1 MFLSTYRQTA
11 DAENALRFN
20 RLKPTRTIYLALFIA
35 LGGAVFYFIIAN
47 AKLLQSERAQ
57 QHQLIELTN
66 AFTKAYAQ
74 ERIKSGV
81 VPAAFRRIGMEHFGR
96 ESGQSAKSR
105 DAPVSIRMPGVPGLE
120 LETVEKNRQILDYIG
135 AMAKSSMPRGKE
147 EIRLEQSRV
156 IARKIVPSLAST
168 QTCVSCHNE
177 ALGFQA
183 YAPGDVMGAFV
194 IETDLTKPV
203 VQNAYFAFGAF
214 FVILFAALLVVG
226 RENQRMQSAVDALK
240 GRVEAESYANF
251 LASHDSLTDLPN
263 RKLFLRRLNADVA
276 AFHKGNCE
284 NVIAVII
291 DVDDFKT
298 INDTLGH
305 DAGDA
310 VLKKIGISLRSVFDR
325 YGGIAARLGGDE
337 FAGVLK
343 VCPGGLLPDDLGS
356 ELLDEL
362 CLPFGFKGASIQASV
377 SIGVAGLGDLT
388 ETGPMQL
395 LKAADIA
402 LYAAKRDGKR
412 CVSVFDNEM
421 RKRFGRLSGLTSALP
436 DAIRHGAVRAILQP
450 QVDVSTH
457 QLVGF
462 EALARWTHDGQVI
475 SPAEFI
481 PIAEEIGLIGHL
493 DLAVLE
499 HAIPQVQRLMK
510 SASRPFRLSVNVSA
524 KDFKTDAFVEQVQHV
539 LHTSKFDPNL
549 LTLEI
554 TESVFLEDW
563 SAACARLEQLQKL
576 GLKIALDDF
585 GTGYSSLSY
594 LMQFSF
600 DIIKIDRTFLQ
611 RLDEDRARLILL
623 NHIIKLATN
632 LGKTVVAEGV
642 ERPDQAMKVSKLGAH
657 VLQGALFG
665 LDIDEAPELLE
676 QSFRKDRLHA
686 RATH

>member
-1 MFLSTYRQTA
+1 MFLSTQRQPA
-11 DAENALRFN
+11 DAERALGFKRF
-20 RLKPTRTIYLALFIA
+20 KPTRTIYLALFIA
-35 LGGAVFYFIIAN
+35 LGGAVFYFVIAN

-57 QHQLIELTN
+57 QHQMIELTN
-66 AFTKAYAQ
+66 AFTNAYAL
-74 ERIKSGV
+74 ERTERGA
-81 VPAAFRRIGMEHFGR
+81 VPAAFRRRGMEQFAR
-96 ESGQSAKSR
+96 EIGQSSSSR
-105 DAPVSIRMPGVPGLE
+105 DVPVYIRMPGVPGLE
-120 LETVEKNRQILDYIG
+120 LETVEKNRQILNYIRV
-135 AMAKSSMPRGKE
+135 MANSGVPRGKE
-147 EIRLEQSRV
+147 EIQLELGKV
-156 IARKIVPSLAST
+156 IARKIVPSFASE

-183 YAPGDVMGAFV
+183 YARGDVMGAFV

-203 VQNAYFAFGAF
+203 VQNAYFALGAF

-226 RENQRMQSAVDALK
+226 RENQRMQSAVDALR

-276 AFHKGNCE
+276 AFDKGKCE

-310 VLKKIGISLRSVFDR
+310 VLKRIGISLRAVLER

-343 VCPGGLLPDDLGS
+343 ACPGGLLPEDLGS

-362 CLPFGFKGASIQASV
+362 CQPFAFKGASIQPSV
-377 SIGVAGLGDLT
+377 SIGVAGLNHLP
-388 ETGPMQL
+388 EPGPRQL

-402 LYAAKRDGKR
+402 LYAAKRGGKR
-412 CVSVFDNEM
+412 CTRIFDNEL
-421 RKRFGRLSGLTSALP
+421 RQRFGRLSGLTSALP
-436 DAIRHGAVRAILQP
+436 DAISKGAVSAILQP

-462 EALARWTHDGQVI
+462 EALARWTHEGQEI

-481 PIAEEIGLIGHL
+481 PIAEEIGLIGRL

-499 HAIPQVQRLMK
+499 RAIVLVQRLMET
-510 SASRPFRLSVNVSA
+510 ANRAFRLSVNVSA
-524 KDFKTDAFVEQVQHV
+524 KDFKTDEFVVQIQRV
-539 LHTSKFDPNL
+539 LHNSRFDPNL

-563 SAACARLEQLQKL
+563 SAACARLELLQKM

-642 ERPDQAMKVSKLGAH
+642 ERPDQAVKVSKLGAH

-665 LDIDEAPELLE
+665 LDIEQAPELLM
-676 QSFRKDRLHA
+676 QSNRKVADHA
-686 RATH
+686 RAAY

>member
-1 MFLSTYRQTA
+1 MALNLRNEVVQALPGVGVSAASLTWAGQPGDPLFLSTQRQSA
-11 DAENALRFN
+11 KAETALRLQKF
-20 RLKPTRTIYLALFIA
+20 KPTRPIYLALFIA

-57 QHQLIELTN
+57 QHQLIEMTN

-74 ERIKSGV
+74 ERANSGV

-96 ESGQSAKSR
+96 EVGQSSR
-105 DAPVSIRMPGVPGLE
+105 SREVPVYIRMPGVPGLE
-120 LETVEKNRQILDYIG
+120 LETVEQNRQILNYIR
-135 AMAKSSMPRGKE
+135 AMANSSLPRGKE
-147 EIRLEQSRV
+147 ETRLEQGKV

-177 ALGFQA
+177 ALGYQA

-203 VQNAYFAFGAF
+203 VQNAYFSLGAF

-240 GRVEAESYANF
+240 GRVEAESYAKF

-276 AFHKGNCE
+276 AFHKGECE
-284 NVIAVII
+284 NVLAVLI

-310 VLKKIGISLRSVFDR
+310 VLKKIAISLRAVFDR

-362 CLPFGFKGASIQASV
+362 CLPFGFKGASIQASA
-377 SIGVAGLGDLT
+377 SIGVAGLDHLAD
-388 ETGPMQL
+388 TGPMQL

-402 LYAAKRDGKR
+402 LYASKRGGKR
-412 CVSVFDNEM
+412 CARVFDREL
-421 RKRFGRLSGLTSALP
+421 RKKFGRLSGLTSALP
-436 DAIRHGAVRAILQP
+436 DAIRNGGVRAILQP
-450 QVDVSTH
+450 QVDVATH

-462 EALARWTHDGQVI
+462 EALARWTHEGQVI

-481 PIAEEIGLIGHL
+481 PIAEEIGLIGQL
-493 DLAVLE
+493 DLAVLQ
-499 HAIPQVQRLMK
+499 HAIVLSQRLMET
-510 SASRPFRLSVNVSA
+510 ANHEFRLSVNVSA
-524 KDFKTDAFVEQVQHV
+524 KDFKTDAFVVQIKRV
-539 LHTSKFDPNL
+539 LHTSGFDPRL

-554 TESVFLEDW
+554 TEPAFLEDW
-563 SAACARLEQLQKL
+563 SAACARLEL
-576 GLKIALDDF
+576 
-585 GTGYSSLSY
+585 
-594 LMQFSF
+594 
-600 DIIKIDRTFLQ
+600 
-611 RLDEDRARLILL
+611 
-623 NHIIKLATN
+623 
-632 LGKTVVAEGV
+632 
-642 ERPDQAMKVSKLGAH
+642 
-657 VLQGALFG
+657 
-665 LDIDEAPELLE
+665 
-676 QSFRKDRLHA
+676 
-686 RATH
+686 

>member
-1 MFLSTYRQTA
+1 MFLQIHRQPA
-11 DAENALRFN
+11 DAENALRFKKL
-20 RLKPTRTIYLALFIA
+20 RPTRTIYLALFFA

-47 AKLLQSERAQ
+47 GKLLQSERAQ
-57 QHQLIELTN
+57 QNQLIELTN

-74 ERIKSGV
+74 ERAADGA
-81 VPAAFRRIGMEHFGR
+81 VPAAFRRVGMENFSR
-96 ESGQSAKSR
+96 DSGQSSR
-105 DAPVSIRMPGVPGLE
+105 SLDVPVTIRVPGVPGLE
-120 LETVEKNRQILDYIG
+120 LETVESDRRILNYVR
-135 AMAKSSMPRGKE
+135 AMANTAMPSGNQ
-147 EIRLEQSRV
+147 EIRLEEGKV
-156 IARKIVPSLAST
+156 IARKIVPSIASG

-183 YAPGDVMGAFV
+183 YALGDVMGAFV
-194 IETDLTKPV
+194 IETDLTNPI
-203 VQNAYFAFGAF
+203 VQNAYFSLGAF
-214 FVILFAALLVVG
+214 FVFLFAALLVVG
-226 RENQRMQSAVDALK
+226 REKQRMQSAVDALK
-240 GRVEAESYANF
+240 GRVAAESYANF
-251 LASHDSLTDLPN
+251 LASHDPLTDLPN
-263 RKLFLRRLNADVA
+263 RKLFLRRLDADVA
-276 AFHKGNCE
+276 DFSSGSCE

-310 VLKKIGISLRSVFDR
+310 VLKKIGATLHDVFER
-325 YGGIAARLGGDE
+325 YGGVAARLGGDE

-377 SIGVAGLGDLT
+377 SIGVAGLSHLT
-388 ETGPMQL
+388 EPTPMQL

-402 LYAAKRDGKR
+402 LYAAKRGGKQCSR
-412 CVSVFDNEM
+412 VFDSELRN
-421 RKRFGRLSGLTSALP
+421 RFGRLSVLTSALP
-436 DAIRHGAVRAILQP
+436 DAISNGGVRAILQP

-462 EALARWTHDGQVI
+462 EALARWTYQGQVI

-481 PIAEEIGLIGHL
+481 PIAEEIGLVGHL

-499 HAIPQVQRLMK
+499 QAIIQVQELMETTN
-510 SASRPFRLSVNVSA
+510 SQFRLSVNVSA
-524 KDFKTDAFVEQVQHV
+524 KDFKTAAFVEHIQRI
-539 LHTSKFDPNL
+539 LHMSKFNPNL

-563 SAACARLEQLQKL
+563 GATCARLELLQKM

-611 RLDEDRARLILL
+611 RLDEDRSRMILL

-632 LGKTVVAEGV
+632 LGKIVVAEGV
-642 ERPDQAMKVSKLGAH
+642 ERPDQAVKVTNLGAH

-665 LDIDEAPELLE
+665 LDIDQAPELLA
-676 QSFRKDRLHA
+676 QSNRKTGAHA
-686 RATH
+686 FARQ

>member
-1 MFLSTYRQTA
+1 MFLSTHRQSA
-11 DAENALRFN
+11 DAENALRLKRF
-20 RLKPTRTIYLALFIA
+20 KPTITIYLALFIA
-35 LGGAVFYFIIAN
+35 LGGAVFYFVIAN

-57 QHQLIELTN
+57 QHQMIELTN
-66 AFTKAYAQ
+66 AFTKAYAL
-74 ERIKSGV
+74 EHPESGV
-81 VPAAFRRIGMEHFGR
+81 VPAAFRRMGMEQFGR
-96 ESGQSAKSR
+96 NIEQSSGSR
-105 DAPVSIRMPGVPGLE
+105 DVPVYIRMPGVPGLE
-120 LETVEKNRQILDYIG
+120 LETVEKNRQILNYIR
-135 AMAKSSMPRGKE
+135 AMADTVMPRGKE
-147 EIRLEQSRV
+147 EIRLEQGKV
-156 IARKIVPSLAST
+156 IARKIVPSFASD
-168 QTCVSCHNE
+168 QTCVSCHNA

-226 RENQRMQSAVDALK
+226 RENQRMQSAVDALQ

-263 RKLFLRRLNADVA
+263 RKLFLRRLNADVM
-276 AFHKGNCE
+276 AFHKGACE

-310 VLKKIGISLRSVFDR
+310 VLKKIGLSLRSVFER

-343 VCPGGLLPDDLGS
+343 VCPGGLLPEDIGS

-362 CLPFGFKGASIQASV
+362 CLPFWFKGASIQAGV
-377 SIGVAGLGDLT
+377 SIGVAGLDHVT
-388 ETGPMQL
+388 ETGPRQL
-395 LKAADIA
+395 LKAADVA
-402 LYAAKRDGKR
+402 LYAAKRGGKR
-412 CVSVFDNEM
+412 CARVFDNEL
-421 RKRFGRLSGLTSALP
+421 RERFGRLSGLTSALP
-436 DAIRHGAVRAILQP
+436 DAIGKGAVNAILQP

-462 EALARWTHDGQVI
+462 EALARWTHEGQAI

-481 PIAEEIGLIGHL
+481 PIAEEIGLIGQL
-493 DLAVLE
+493 DLAVLQ
-499 HAIPQVQRLMK
+499 HAIALVQRLMET
-510 SASRPFRLSVNVSA
+510 ANRPFRLSVNVSA
-524 KDFKTDAFVEQVQHV
+524 KDFKTDAFVEQIQRV
-539 LHTSKFDPNL
+539 LHISGFDPHL

-563 SAACARLEQLQKL
+563 IAACARLELLQNM

-642 ERPDQAMKVSKLGAH
+642 ERPDQAVKVANLGAH
-657 VLQGALFG
+657 VLQGSLFG
-665 LDIDEAPELLE
+665 LDIEEAPELLV
-676 QSFRKDRLHA
+676 QSSSKIGLHA
-686 RATH
+686 RAAH

>member
-1 MFLSTYRQTA
+1 
-11 DAENALRFN
+11 
-20 RLKPTRTIYLALFIA
+20 
-35 LGGAVFYFIIAN
+35 VFYFIIAN

-66 AFTKAYAQ
+66 AFTSAYAQ
-74 ERIKSGV
+74 ERAQSGV
-81 VPAAFRRIGMEHFGR
+81 VPAEFRRIGMEHFGR
-96 ESGQSAKSR
+96 EVEQSAKSQEV
-105 DAPVSIRMPGVPGLE
+105 PVYIRMPGVPGLE
-120 LETVEKNRQILDYIG
+120 LETVEKNRQILNYITF
-135 AMAKSSMPRGKE
+135 MANTEMPRGKE
-147 EIRLEQSRV
+147 DIRLAEGKV
-156 IARKIVPSLAST
+156 IARKIVPSLASE

-183 YAPGDVMGAFV
+183 YERGDVMGAFV

-276 AFHKGNCE
+276 ALHKGRCE

-310 VLKKIGISLRSVFDR
+310 VLKKIGISLHSVFDR

-343 VCPGGLLPDDLGS
+343 VCPGGLLPEDLGS

-362 CLPFGFKGASIQASV
+362 CLPLGFKGASIQASV

-388 ETGPMQL
+388 ETRPMQL

-402 LYAAKRDGKR
+402 LYAAKREGKR
-412 CVSVFDNEM
+412 CARVFDSEL
-421 RKRFGRLSGLTSALP
+421 RKRFGRLSSLTSALP
-436 DAIRHGAVRAILQP
+436 DAISQGAVNAILQP

-457 QLVGF
+457 ELVGF
-462 EALARWTHDGQVI
+462 EALARWTHEGQAI

-481 PIAEEIGLIGHL
+481 PIAEEIGLIAHL

-499 HAIPQVQRLMK
+499 RGIALVQRLMETTN
-510 SASRPFRLSVNVSA
+510 RQYRLSVNVSA
-524 KDFKTDAFVEQVQHV
+524 KDFKTDEFVEQIQRI
-539 LHTSKFDPNL
+539 LHTSGFDPHL

-563 SAACARLEQLQKL
+563 SAACARLELLQKM

-642 ERPDQAMKVSKLGAH
+642 ERPDQAVKVSNLGAH

-665 LDIDEAPELLE
+665 LDIEDAPELLA
-676 QSFRKDRLHA
+676 QSNRKISTHA
-686 RATH
+686 HAAH

>member
-1 MFLSTYRQTA
+1 MFLSTNRQTA
-11 DAENALRFN
+11 DAENALQFN
-20 RLKPTRTIYLALFIA
+20 RFKPTRTIYLALFIA
-35 LGGAVFYFIIAN
+35 LGGAVFYFVVAN
-47 AKLLQSERAQ
+47 VKLLQSERAQ

-66 AFTKAYAQ
+66 AFTEAYAQ
-74 ERIKSGV
+74 QRTESGV
-81 VPAAFRRIGMEHFGR
+81 VPAAFRRIGMEHFGG
-96 ESGQSAKSR
+96 ETGQSTTSR
-105 DAPVSIRMPGVPGLE
+105 DVPVFIRMPGVPGLE
-120 LETVEKNRQILDYIG
+120 LETVEKNRKVLDYIR
-135 AMAKSSMPRGKE
+135 AMANAGMPRGKE
-147 EIRLEQSRV
+147 EIRLEQSKV
-156 IARKIVPSLAST
+156 IARKIVPSFASG
-168 QTCVSCHNE
+168 QTCVSCHNNL
-177 ALGFQA
+177 LGYKA
-183 YAPGDVMGAFV
+183 YVPGDVMGAFV

-203 VQNAYFAFGAF
+203 VQNAYFALGAF

-276 AFHKGNCE
+276 AFQRGKCE

-310 VLKKIGISLRSVFDR
+310 VLKKIGISLRCVFER

-362 CLPFGFKGASIQASV
+362 CLPLGFKGASIQANV
-377 SIGVAGLGDLT
+377 SIGVAGLGYLT

-402 LYAAKRDGKR
+402 LYAAKRGGKR
-412 CVSVFDNEM
+412 RARVFDDEM

-436 DAIRHGAVRAILQP
+436 EAIQNRNVRAILQP

-462 EALARWTHDGQVI
+462 EALARWTHEGQVI

-481 PIAEEIGLIGHL
+481 PIAEETGLIGRL

-499 HAIPQVQRLMK
+499 HAIPQVQRLMETAK
-510 SASRPFRLSVNVSA
+510 RQFRLSVNVSA
-524 KDFKTDAFVEQVQHV
+524 KNFKTDTFVEQIQRV
-539 LHTSKFDPNL
+539 LHTSRFDPHL

-563 SAACARLEQLQKL
+563 RAACARLEQLQQL

-623 NHIIKLATN
+623 SHIIKLATN

-642 ERPDQAMKVSKLGAH
+642 ERPDQARKVSKLGAH

-665 LDIDEAPELLE
+665 LDIDVAPGLLE
-676 QSFRKDRLHA
+676 QSIRNVSHRAHA
-686 RATH
+686 AR

>member
-1 MFLSTYRQTA
+1 M
-11 DAENALRFN
+11 
-20 RLKPTRTIYLALFIA
+20 
-35 LGGAVFYFIIAN
+35 FYFIIAN

-74 ERIKSGV
+74 ARADDGV
-81 VPAAFRRIGMEHFGR
+81 VPAAFRRIGMEHFGH
-96 ESGQSAKSR
+96 EAGPSSKSW
-105 DAPVSIRMPGVPGLE
+105 DVPVSIRMPGVPGLE
-120 LETVEKNRQILDYIG
+120 LETVEKNRQILAYIRT
-135 AMAKSSMPRGKE
+135 MADSGMPRGKE
-147 EIRLEQSRV
+147 EIRLEQGQV
-156 IARKIVPSLAST
+156 IARKIVPSFASG
-168 QTCVSCHNE
+168 QSCVSCHNE

-183 YAPGDVMGAFV
+183 YALGDVMGAFV

-203 VQNAYFAFGAF
+203 IQNAYFALGAF

-240 GRVEAESYANF
+240 GRVKAESYANF

-276 AFHKGNCE
+276 AFHKGTCE
-284 NVIAVII
+284 NVITVII

-310 VLKKIGISLRSVFDR
+310 VLKRIGISLRSVFER
-325 YGGIAARLGGDE
+325 YGGLAARLGGDE

-343 VCPGGLLPDDLGS
+343 VCPGGLLPEDLGS

-362 CLPFGFKGASIQASV
+362 CLPFAFKGASIQPGV
-377 SIGVAGLGDLT
+377 SIGVAGLEQLT
-388 ETGPMQL
+388 ETGSRQL

-402 LYAAKRDGKR
+402 LYAAKRGGKR
-412 CVSVFDNEM
+412 CSRVFDSEL
-421 RKRFGRLSGLTSALP
+421 RRRFGRLSGLTSALP
-436 DAIRHGAVRAILQP
+436 DAICDGSVSAILQP

-462 EALARWTHDGQVI
+462 EALARWTHEGQVI

-481 PIAEEIGLIGHL
+481 PIAEEIGLIGQL
-493 DLAVLE
+493 DLAVLKR
-499 HAIPQVQRLMK
+499 AIALVQPLMK
-510 SASRPFRLSVNVSA
+510 TANRQYRLSVNVSA
-524 KDFKTDAFVEQVQHV
+524 KDFKTDAFVHHIQHV
-539 LHTSKFDPNL
+539 LHSSGFDPHL

-563 SAACARLEQLQKL
+563 SAACARLELLQNM

-611 RLDEDRARLILL
+611 RLEEDRARLILL

-642 ERPDQAMKVSKLGAH
+642 ERPDQAMKVSRLGAH

-665 LDIDEAPELLE
+665 LDIEDAPELLVH
-676 QSFRKDRLHA
+676 SDRKSGLHA
-686 RATH
+686 GATR